1 MSQDQAPRIS
11 IEAQYIKDL
20 SFENPNAPGSMNAG
34 SQPKID
40 MALDLQVKRIEEKK
54 DIFEVC
60 LNIHAKAT
68 GDKEVMFEIELQ
80 YAGIFTL
87 FNFNEQERKA
97 VLGVHCPALLFPY
110 ARQIISDMTQSG
122 GFQPLMIDPIDFGAL
137 YASKMMEEEAKAA
150 AEEDSK
156 KKGK

>member
-1 MSQDQAPRIS
+1 MSEDKAPRIS

-20 SFENPNAPGSMNAG
+20 SFENPNAPGSLQG
-34 SQPKID
+34 KQPQID

-60 LNIHAKAT
+60 LNIHAKANHEEET
-68 GDKEVMFEIELQ
+68 MFEVELM

-87 FNFNEQERKA
+87 FNFNENERKA

-110 ARQIISDMTQSG
+110 ARQIISDLTQSG

-137 YASKMMEEEAKAA
+137 YASKMMEEEAAA
-150 AEEDSK
+150 AKEGK
-156 KKGK
+156 K